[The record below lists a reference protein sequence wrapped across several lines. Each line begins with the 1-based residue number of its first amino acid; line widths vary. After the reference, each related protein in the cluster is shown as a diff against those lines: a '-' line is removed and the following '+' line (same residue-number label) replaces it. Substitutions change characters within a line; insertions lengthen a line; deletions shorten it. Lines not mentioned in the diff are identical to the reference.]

1 MKAFSSKEFLGIMDM
16 ILFDDDIPVNVKRD
30 VSKRVHDWLS
40 VEGHN
45 ETDDY
50 IKNQHSYLLRIKE
63 SIK

>member
-16 ILFDDDIPVNVKRD
+16 ILFDDDIPVNVKKD
-30 VSKRVHDWLS
+30 VSKRVHDWIS
-40 VEGHN
+40 VEGHS

-50 IKNQHSYLLRIKE
+50 IKNQYSYLLRVKE